1 MSVLKGIELLSSI
14 EGKTV
19 TLVGAG
25 VSNMPLAAFLA
36 ERGARLT
43 VRDKKSEEQLGER
56 AEKLR
61 ALGARLI
68 LGEDYLC
75 GIDEEIIFRSPG
87 FRPDLPEF
95 ADAVAR
101 GSILTSEIK
110 LFLECCP

>member
-56 AEKLR
+56 AVRSAPVLFSVK
-61 ALGARLI
+61 
-68 LGEDYLC
+68 
-75 GIDEEIIFRSPG
+75 IISAG
-87 FRPDLPEF
+87 
-95 ADAVAR
+95 
-101 GSILTSEIK
+101 
-110 LFLECCP
+110 